1 MADIKL
7 FISWAHADS
16 ELASSFLQL
25 LEPRLNIV
33 RNHNF
38 TLWEFSLIPI
48 GEEWEQEILKQWNK
62 ANYIIQLVSPHFLN
76 SEFIRKHEIPEIGDA
91 TRKKSLPVMLDDVP
105 LDKSMNLHQIDER
118 QIYRGSFN
126 HPHSYISCTTEY
138 ERRQFVNGFVE
149 KLLERVDR
157 KTGYR

>member
-1 MADIKL
+1 MPDIKL

-25 LEPRLNIV
+25 LVPRLKNV
-33 RNHNF
+33 RNYNIII
-38 TLWEFSLIPI
+38 WDFSFVQI
-48 GEEWEQEILKQWNK
+48 GEQWEPEILKQWKK
-62 ANYIIQLVSPHFLN
+62 ANYIIQLISPHFLN
-76 SEFIRKHEIPEIGDA
+76 SEFIRKYEIPEIGEA

-105 LDKSMNLHQIDER
+105 LDKSMNLYQIDER

-138 ERRQFVNGFVE
+138 ERRKFVNGFVE
-149 KLLERVDR
+149 KLLERIDR